1 MSELDLETILGEP
14 EQIQEAPSSAQNN
27 PAESEPSP
35 ESYDLAQR
43 ISERFGVNNR
53 FDILAVMHNNLK
65 LGAAVI
71 TLSLIFRW
79 LTILKST
86 EDFSIQPSIFLSLA
100 FDDVASLIIALSVCW
115 VIFNDSGMD
124 SGNLLFSLLAG
135 AIMIFSVLYVCEPIV
150 MLVAG
155 SELNFGEAVWRSLR
169 LVAIGG
175 GVTFGTKLLMDAL
188 KLRWLK
194 AFLDGNGLQFNH
206 EEEADIQEA

>member
-14 EQIQEAPSSAQNN
+14 EQIQEAPRLPQSN

-194 AFLDGNGLQFNH
+194 AFLD
-206 EEEADIQEA
+206 